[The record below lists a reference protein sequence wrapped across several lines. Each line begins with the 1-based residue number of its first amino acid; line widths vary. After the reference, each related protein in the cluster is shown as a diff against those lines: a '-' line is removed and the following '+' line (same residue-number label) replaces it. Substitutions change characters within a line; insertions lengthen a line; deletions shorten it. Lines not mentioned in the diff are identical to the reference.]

1 MFKKCGF
8 VIHLPLAANFT
19 QLEKMHERCPK
30 YPQNSLFN
38 KKNILRPFM
47 FMTSLRLIISSI
59 GLIVNVHWKL
69 SLNTAEGIVQILN
82 NANKD
87 SR

>member
-1 MFKKCGF
+1 
-8 VIHLPLAANFT
+8 
-19 QLEKMHERCPK
+19 
-30 YPQNSLFN
+30 
-38 KKNILRPFM
+38 M